1 MARATDR
8 ATDARDRMLAA
19 AYRYGAAER
28 GGYDGMEDEDALAI
42 ADARLLEAA
51 HYLMVVAEEE
61 RENGRSATP

>member
-8 ATDARDRMLAA
+8 ATDARDRLLAA

-28 GGYDGMEDEDALAI
+28 GGYDGLENEDDLRV

-51 HYLMVVAEEE
+51 HYLMVVAEETHRDDE
-61 RENGRSATP
+61 T